1 VASPDDLVARA
12 IAALRQVTVPAD
24 VAQSARATADEIE
37 RTWQRT
43 PYVVSFDGDVKMRT
57 ELVNTWIGERVFDPL
72 ARKPGNTT
80 VRLRHGE
87 RFVIRALHRV
97 LHPPADGPRDDDAR
111 RLVAERERAELDTER
126 ALPMIVQKRPAV
138 WAFWL
143 WILRAILLVTNR
155 KKLAMLSAQRA
166 STVEARK
173 RLAVAEDREK
183 QEHAARELFY
193 REVRAISSCEIEVE
207 LPTMPETVELVEN
220 AGDADARF
228 DAAEP
233 LPVAKLETAAKIARG
248 NNLAAR
254 ARYALEKARGGVE
267 EELARA
273 DAVLQQRI
281 AEVEAYAV
289 TTDRTRYTNAQLDRI
304 KPQILA
310 STTAAM
316 EHASTHLLSGLAE
329 LSEQWVGAVAA
340 ATNPDELKAAVAK
353 IEDQWIRAP
362 QQIAEEVRTLVAG
375 GVGGVAR
382 DLVPEIVAPLRAHGL
397 PEEHLGIAKRAP
409 AVAAVAIL
417 PSLANPSTKKV
428 GGSWLTGLFKSFETR
443 RTEVREQVHARLEHL
458 RSVAAAEL
466 LDAEP
471 KLHAAVSRSLVAQL
485 DTAMTAQQSWYQQT
499 VADEHAAIARDREA
513 LEPQLASRDALAR
526 AEAEITRLVDA
537 LDAEQP
543 AIAAAAVAAAS

>member
-1 VASPDDLVARA
+1 M
-12 IAALRQVTVPAD
+12 PAD
-24 VAQSARATADEIE
+24 VAQSARASADEIE

-43 PYVVSFDGDVKMRT
+43 PYVVSFDGDAKTRT
-57 ELVNTWIGERVFDPL
+57 ELVNTLIGERVFDPL
-72 ARKPGNTT
+72 ARTPGNTT
-80 VRLRHGE
+80 VRLRYGE

-97 LHPPADGPRDDDAR
+97 LHPPADVPRDDEAR
-111 RLVAERERAELDTER
+111 RLVAERERAELDAER
-126 ALPMIVQKRPAV
+126 ALPMVVQKRPAV

-143 WILRAILLVTNR
+143 WILRAILLVTHR
-155 KKLAMLSAQRA
+155 AKLATLTTQREA
-166 STVEARK
+166 TAEART
-173 RLAVAEDREK
+173 RLAAAEDREK

-193 REVRAISSCEIEVE
+193 RDVRAISSCEIEVE
-207 LPTMPETVELVEN
+207 LTTIPQTVELVET
-220 AGDADARF
+220 AGDADVRF
-228 DAAEP
+228 DAAKP
-233 LPVAKLETAAKIARG
+233 LPVAKLEAAAKLSRA
-248 NNLAAR
+248 NNLAER

-281 AEVEAYAV
+281 AEVEAFAV

-329 LSEQWVGAVAA
+329 LSQQWVGAIAA
-340 ATNPDELKAAVAK
+340 ATNPDELKAAIAK

-397 PEEHLGIAKRAP
+397 AEEHLGTPKRAP

-417 PSLANPSTKKV
+417 PSLTNPSTSKV

-443 RTEVREQVHARLEHL
+443 RTEVREQVHARVEHL

-471 KLHAAVSRSLVAQL
+471 KLHAAIGQ
-485 DTAMTAQQSWYQQT
+485 
-499 VADEHAAIARDREA
+499 
-513 LEPQLASRDALAR
+513 ALAVELGR
-526 AEAEITRLVDA
+526 ALDLQRAWYTERLAAEQAAVEAERTKMLPLFSQREKIEDQLGFFASTLTRSGGSGLA
-537 LDAEQP
+537 LP
-543 AIAAAAVAAAS
+543 SST